1 MSAAKRR
8 KIEGTN
14 GRSRSNMGSEDG
26 NTIGGDSYD
35 GYESLSMEDIQIRI
49 KELCHRVP
57 RLPEA
62 GLDSEDDTI
71 IKEWATSLQAVIE
84 EFNLL
89 ACCVSPATY
98 KWGSERSGAAD
109 QNLNVLS
116 AELASSQDQISS
128 TVMPRLTNVLAPVVD
143 LVIEKV
149 ITTKD
154 EDGKEIRQNI
164 FTRKQTDPDFVHLC
178 CQILCRNAKLLRQV
192 VLSNFIKIQRC
203 IDDYRQACLKDSQ
216 HDSRGFAY

>member
-1 MSAAKRR
+1 MSTSKKR
-8 KIEGTN
+8 KIDGTN
-14 GRSRSNMGSEDG
+14 GKSRPTTDKGEKSTTLKND
-26 NTIGGDSYD
+26 YD
-35 GYESLSMEDIQIRI
+35 GYESLSVEDIQNRI

-57 RLPEA
+57 IVPA
-62 GLDSEDDTI
+62 DGLESENEKS

-89 ACCVSPATY
+89 VCCVSPATY

-143 LVIEKV
+143 LVIDKV

-154 EDGKEIRQNI
+154 EDGKEIRENV
-164 FTRKQTDPDFVHLC
+164 FTRKQTDPDFVNLC
-178 CQILCRNAKLLRQV
+178 CRILCRNAKLLRQV
-192 VLSNFIKIQRC
+192 VLANFIKIQRC